1 MFFFIAV
8 QVVVALTAS
17 SMLVGACRR
26 LYRGSCKV
34 TDTKINQSSC
44 DYLAAIIRLVTSRL
58 KRHVRVVTFVG
69 EIISV
74 VTSGLPLE
82 QWAS

>member
-34 TDTKINQSSC
+34 TDTVSMGSLR
-44 DYLAAIIRLVTSRL
+44 YAGLTGL
-58 KRHVRVVTFVG
+58 TFFV
-69 EIISV
+69 
-74 VTSGLPLE
+74 L
-82 QWAS
+82 